1 VIAMDKKFYIETFGC
16 QMNEYDSEKISGMLE
31 NLNYKKADEI
41 GSADLIIYN
50 TCLIRENAE
59 NKLYGKLGALK
70 KLKREKDDLILAV
83 GGCIPQNEEIRNY
96 ILEKYPFID
105 IIFGTNTF
113 YKLPEMI
120 NQHLNNT
127 NDVLVELEKNSTD
140 LNENLPTIRKYDHK
154 GFVNIMYGCN
164 NFCSYCV
171 VPYTRGRE
179 RSRDKEDI
187 IKEVQ
192 DLAKEG
198 LKEVTLLGQNVNSY
212 GNDFDEDYSF
222 YNLLEEVE
230 KIDGIERIRYVS
242 SHPKDVGDDFIDFLS
257 RSSKVCNHIH
267 LPVQAGSSKILKDMN
282 RKYSKEDYLN
292 IIKKL
297 KSAVPNI
304 SISTDFIVGFPGE
317 TEEDFEET
325 LDLCREV
332 GFDAAFTFIY
342 SIRPNTPA
350 GKREDQIDEKIK
362 HERFNK
368 LLETLYPVFYEK
380 NLAYK
385 GKVVKVLVDE
395 VSKNKDDY
403 LTGRSSS
410 NRIIHFKGTENL
422 IGEIV
427 NVKITKVK
435 TWFMEGVLTEEDAYE

>member
-1 VIAMDKKFYIETFGC
+1 
-16 QMNEYDSEKISGMLE
+16 
-31 NLNYKKADEI
+31 
-41 GSADLIIYN
+41 
-50 TCLIRENAE
+50 
-59 NKLYGKLGALK
+59 
-70 KLKREKDDLILAV
+70 
-83 GGCIPQNEEIRNY
+83 
-96 ILEKYPFID
+96 
-105 IIFGTNTF
+105 
-113 YKLPEMI
+113 
-120 NQHLNNT
+120 
-127 NDVLVELEKNSTD
+127 
-140 LNENLPTIRKYDHK
+140 
-154 GFVNIMYGCN
+154 
-164 NFCSYCV
+164 
-171 VPYTRGRE
+171 
-179 RSRDKEDI
+179 
-187 IKEVQ
+187 
-192 DLAKEG
+192 
-198 LKEVTLLGQNVNSY
+198 
-212 GNDFDEDYSF
+212 
-222 YNLLEEVE
+222 
-230 KIDGIERIRYVS
+230 
-242 SHPKDVGDDFIDFLS
+242 
-257 RSSKVCNHIH
+257 
-267 LPVQAGSSKILKDMN
+267 MN